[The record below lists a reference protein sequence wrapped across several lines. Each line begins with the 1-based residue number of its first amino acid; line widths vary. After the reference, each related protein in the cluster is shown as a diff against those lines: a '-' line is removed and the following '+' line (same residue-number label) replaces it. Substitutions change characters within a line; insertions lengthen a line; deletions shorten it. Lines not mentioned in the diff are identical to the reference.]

1 MSISAGMNEQLIPQ
15 DRTRGLTEG
24 GTRDMIG
31 LLIAV
36 GLVFLVVGG
45 AAYLSSLVGSAE
57 LGKDAGQFFV
67 GP

>member
-1 MSISAGMNEQLIPQ
+1 MSTSVNVNEALSPQ
-15 DRTRGLTEG
+15 DRTRGLAEG
-24 GTRDMIG
+24 GTRDAIG

-45 AAYLSSLVGSAE
+45 AVYLSSLVGPAE
-57 LGKDAGQFFV
+57 VEDVGQFFA

>member
-1 MSISAGMNEQLIPQ
+1 MPTTLNVKEAVSRQ
-15 DRTRGLTEG
+15 DRTRGLAEG
-24 GTRDMIG
+24 ETRDMIG

-45 AAYLSSLVGSAE
+45 AVYLSSLVGPAE
-57 LGKDAGQFFV
+57 VEDVGQFFA